1 MPAKTAAAALG
12 AVYIGGSEECIVKGT
27 RGVRLGR
34 GTAFFNGVEKNGAV
48 KFAEDSSLLVS
59 LRAAAEYFEYEFF
72 GEDGLFIASEGRK
85 FSPDADR
92 YEIESA
98 KGAFV
103 Y

>member
-1 MPAKTAAAALG
+1 MHRKGYKRRTA
-12 AVYIGGSEECIVKGT
+12 
-27 RGVRLGR
+27 RR

-85 FSPDADR
+85 FSPDAR
-92 YEIESA
+92 
-98 KGAFV
+98 
-103 Y
+103 